1 MILVVPIVPR
11 NQVMALQMK
20 MMTYHYDTS
29 NFDGGTGVVL
39 KDIGKERDVVIMLV
53 VPILPRRQTAVPQ
66 QTKMITPQW
75 RHRSIIRRHHWEGE
89 K

>member
-11 NQVMALQMK
+11 NQMTALQTK

-53 VPILPRRQTAVPQ
+53 VPILPRR
-66 QTKMITPQW
+66 
-75 RHRSIIRRHHWEGE
+75 
-89 K
+89 